1 MKRLAVTFVVLAWL
15 APGTASAVGSWRTVD
30 DAAAGFS
37 IAVPGTWRL
46 VPHSTPALARL
57 VHRLA
62 TEKRTA
68 LATQY
73 AEILAARRVRNSAD
87 FRFQAFPWPAPKGA
101 VVPDVT
107 VKIDPLRRGTRP
119 SALPLIARQIAKALS
134 RSKAAGVATTVRRV
148 LPGGTAYVVTGTT
161 RLSRT
166 TRSRYAVYLLIHGRR
181 LYSISFRGPATA
193 AETRIVESL
202 RFV

>member
-1 MKRLAVTFVVLAWL
+1 MKRLAVTVLAVACL
-15 APGTASAVGSWRTVD
+15 MSGTASAAGSWRTVD

-46 VPHSTPALARL
+46 VPRSTPALARL

-73 AEILAARRVRNSAD
+73 AEILAARRVPNRAV
-87 FRFQAFPWPAPKGA
+87 FRFQAFAWPAPKGA

-107 VKIDPLRRGTRP
+107 VTIDPLRRGTRP
-119 SALPLIARQIAKALS
+119 SSLPLIARQIAKALS
-134 RSKAAGVATTVRRV
+134 GSKAATVATTVRRV
-148 LPGGTAYVVTGTT
+148 LPGGTAFVVTGTT

-166 TRSRYAVYLLIHGRR
+166 TRSHYAVYLLIHGRR

-202 RFV
+202 RFI